1 MRLQLL
7 SSRLSDVS
15 DEVAKNFLSGG
26 AGVRAGSETLTP
38 LTLGPRLRSPR
49 EPAALT
55 PWDPTLSKF
64 PRDPLLP
71 HRRDQEWGQQRQ
83 SPPRRSI
90 CLAPTNSSSFR
101 RFLLGV
107 GGGGGLVRMSFS
119 CLFRDGRRAYPRRRA
134 RDREETERS
143 PRPKPPGLPVLRCS
157 LCRLLLPAQLPPPP
171 PSALALRLLGAQSA
185 PPRRPGAAFRTRC
198 VWTAPPGAQPPSGRG
213 RGGG

>member
-1 MRLQLL
+1 MTSLGAQRGPRAARLVPRLRCLWSLFSIPLSSPDPFSLCCVESLGSDVPLQLL

-64 PRDPLLP
+64 PRARLLP
-71 HRRDQEWGQQRQ
+71 HRRDHEWGQQQQ
-83 SPPRRSI
+83 SRPRRSI

-101 RFLLGV
+101 RFLSGV
-107 GGGGGLVRMSFS
+107 GWGGGLVRTSFS

-157 LCRLLLPAQLPPPP
+157 LCRL
-171 PSALALRLLGAQSA
+171 
-185 PPRRPGAAFRTRC
+185 
-198 VWTAPPGAQPPSGRG
+198 
-213 RGGG
+213 

>member
-1 MRLQLL
+1 MTSLGAQRGPRAARLVPRLRCLWSLFSIPLSSPDPFSLCCVESLGSDVPLQLL

-64 PRDPLLP
+64 PRARLLP
-71 HRRDQEWGQQRQ
+71 HRRDHEWGQQQQ
-83 SPPRRSI
+83 SRPRRSI

-101 RFLLGV
+101 RFLS
-107 GGGGGLVRMSFS
+107 GGGGGLVWFERLSVAS
-119 CLFRDGRRAYPRRRA
+119 SGTAAAPTPGVERGTEKRPRGSLDQSRRDC
-134 RDREETERS
+134 
-143 PRPKPPGLPVLRCS
+143 RC
-157 LCRLLLPAQLPPPP
+157 
-171 PSALALRLLGAQSA
+171 
-185 PPRRPGAAFRTRC
+185 
-198 VWTAPPGAQPPSGRG
+198 
-213 RGGG
+213 